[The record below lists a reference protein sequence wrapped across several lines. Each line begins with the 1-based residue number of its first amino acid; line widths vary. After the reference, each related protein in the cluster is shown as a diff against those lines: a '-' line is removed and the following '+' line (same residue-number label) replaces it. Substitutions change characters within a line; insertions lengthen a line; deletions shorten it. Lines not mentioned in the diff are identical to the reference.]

1 MAHLYEAVP
10 ARWRDFVFSDT
21 VTTPLL
27 RARHGDSS
35 GVLGA
40 ARLWDAGP

>member
-1 MAHLYEAVP
+1 MAA
-10 ARWRDFVFSDT
+10 FVFSDT
-21 VTTPLL
+21 VTTPVL

-40 ARLWDAGP
+40 ARLWDAGR